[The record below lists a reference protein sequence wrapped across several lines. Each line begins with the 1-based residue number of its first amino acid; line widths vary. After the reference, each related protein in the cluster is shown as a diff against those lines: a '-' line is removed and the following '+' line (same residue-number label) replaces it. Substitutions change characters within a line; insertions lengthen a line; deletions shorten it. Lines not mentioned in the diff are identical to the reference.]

1 MAIQLG
7 ISNSLKSLSD
17 RLADRLR
24 DTKSVFQPVYIV
36 TQTAGMNIWL
46 KQQLA
51 QKLGIAANIQF
62 LKPNDAIHLLFQKL
76 SGFYQFNSLSAHDL
90 NWIIFDVLNEDEFKN
105 RFEKIA
111 EYYNHRGLEGEI
123 KRMALAEKIADL
135 FDQYQI
141 YRAPEIDQWNNK
153 EDWEILK
160 VIRNETDQEWQKY
173 IWNRAREL
181 AAEHFSDKTYIG
193 KHILNKLNEPEAV
206 EKLQQEVPALY
217 FFGLSLITDYHLQI
231 IYKVSEFIDVEFLFQ
246 NPAPWQYWY
255 DDKSEK
261 IVDFLKRI
269 GKFGSSE
276 KAEGNPLLTS
286 WGKLTQNTFKMFFR
300 DDDTLNTLQDF
311 GVEEPE
317 IDSLLHNIQ
326 NSVFNNE
333 KDEISFSNEQIK
345 DGTVTIN
352 SCYSPIR
359 EVEVLYNYLVHL
371 VDQKNEKL
379 SARDI
384 IVMVSDIDLYGSYI
398 KAVFDNAPYKFP
410 YTIADESFVVSDT
423 ISNALTGILS
433 ISENQ
438 FTSEKVVGL
447 LEFESI
453 RKQFRIENVEIIRK
467 AIQAANIRFGFT
479 GNSELETHYVSWDYG
494 LNRILYGL
502 SMFGGTEYGQG
513 ENSFYP
519 IDIVEGFDMFNI
531 VRFVHFVRVLKSNIQ
546 SRSKN
551 RTITDWVEY
560 VQNTLITF
568 IGEIDENPDEDYVLL
583 QNQLNQYNRIKA
595 FFEKEVEYE
604 VFKYNF
610 LPTLA
615 NARRSSNFASYGI
628 TFCSLIPMRSI
639 PFKVVALLG
648 MDLEKFPRMNRPVSF
663 DLIEKKKQTGDRDLK
678 ENDKQLFLDTLLSA
692 EDHFY
697 LSYVGQSV
705 KDNEDIPASA
715 LVDELVDFIATR
727 SDNPDE
733 IRKGFVQK
741 HPLHGFS
748 KKYNT
753 RENSELYSY
762 LLNRNS
768 TIEKPLDEKK
778 LPEFDFKEIDVSS
791 VLRFFRNPARAY
803 YQRVLN
809 CYYTT
814 DIQNLDEFERFEL
827 EFLEKYSIKENL
839 INAAIEFS
847 DEYLTEQK
855 KKGHLPLKNMAQI
868 EMEQLVQEIEA
879 IQQTFNELTTG
890 LETEEIQVDLE
901 IDNSHISGK
910 VNDIYGGNLIAY
922 TVSSKT
928 NKHRFEAYIKYLAL
942 VSQGFPGKLYFIDNG
957 AGAVEALKI
966 DPDKAKQI
974 LSEIIEIYKKGHE
987 KLMPFHFEFS
997 IMADDADLMT
1007 REEFDVRVLDY
1018 LKPAE
1023 RSHRDIYIQKA
1034 LGAGEF
1040 QKEGVFED
1048 FKQMAA
1054 IITDIVTNQFQEV
1067 QHSEASI

>member
-17 RLADRLR
+17 RLAEKLR

-90 NWIIFDVLNEDEFKN
+90 NWIIFDVLNEEEFKN

-111 EYYNHRGLEGEI
+111 EYYNQPGLEGEI

-160 VIRNETDQEWQKY
+160 VIRNETDQEWQKH

-181 AAEHFSDKTYIG
+181 AGEHFSDKTYIG
-193 KHILNKLNEPEAV
+193 KHILNKLNEPEAI
-206 EKLQQEVPALY
+206 EILQQEVPALY

-269 GKFGSSE
+269 GKYGPSE

-286 WGKLTQNTFKMFFR
+286 WGKLTQNTFKMFFS

-311 GVEEPE
+311 GVEEPGKN
-317 IDSLLHNIQ
+317 SLLHNIQ
-326 NSVFNNE
+326 NSIFNNE
-333 KDEISFSNEQIK
+333 KENISFSNKQIK

-359 EVEVLYNYLVHL
+359 EVEALYNYLVHL

-423 ISNALTGILS
+423 VSNALTAILS
-433 ISENQ
+433 INENQ
-438 FTSEKVVGL
+438 FTSEKVVSL
-447 LEFESI
+447 LEFEAI
-453 RKQFRIENVEIIRK
+453 RKYFHISDVDAVRK
-467 AIQAANIRFGFT
+467 AIHAANIRFGFS
-479 GNSELETHYVSWDYG
+479 GNTDDETHYVSWEYG
-494 LNRILYGL
+494 LNRI
-502 SMFGGTEYGQG
+502 MFGLTMSGGNEYGQG

-531 VRFVHFVRVLKSNIQ
+531 VRFVHFVRVLKNNIR

-551 RTITDWVEY
+551 RTISDWVEY
-560 VQNTLITF
+560 VQKTLVTF
-568 IGEIDENPDEDYVLL
+568 MGEIEENPAEDYVLL
-583 QNQLNQYNRIKA
+583 QNQLTQYNRLKA

-648 MDLEKFPRMNRPVSF
+648 MDLEKFPRLNRPVSF

-692 EDHFY
+692 EDYFY

-705 KDNEDIPASA
+705 KDNEEIPASA
-715 LVDELVDFIATR
+715 LVDEFVDFIAVHAE
-727 SDNPDE
+727 NPDK
-733 IRKGFVQK
+733 IRESFVQK

-748 KKYNT
+748 NMYNT
-753 RENSELYSY
+753 KENPQLYSY
-762 LLNRNS
+762 LLNQNS
-768 TIEKPLDEKK
+768 TNEKPLGEKK
-778 LPEFDFKEIDVSS
+778 TQDFDFSEIDIYRLIS
-791 VLRFFRNPARAY
+791 FIQNPSKGY
-803 YQRVLN
+803 YNRVLN
-809 CYYTT
+809 CFY
-814 DIQNLDEFERFEL
+814 DDEIIGLPEVERFDLNHL
-827 EFLEKYSIKENL
+827 EQWIFKDVFVRDGVDFSAEF
-839 INAAIEFS
+839 IE
-847 DEYLTEQK
+847 EHK
-855 KKGHLPLKNMAQI
+855 KRGNLPLKNMSVFRMNRIAE
-868 EMEQLVQEIEA
+868 EMMTAKEIFDEYR
-879 IQQTFNELTTG
+879 NEL
-890 LETEEIQVDLE
+890 EEEFIDVEIQVG
-901 IDNSHISGK
+901 NSTLIGK
-910 VNDIYGGNLIAY
+910 VKGIYGGRLLRY
-922 TVSSKT
+922 SVSSNFK
-928 NKHRFEAYIKYLAL
+928 KHKIAAYIEFLAL
-942 VSQGFPGKLYFIDNG
+942 KTIGIDKTLFFIDKAGVVSRAKEISKEEAFNKLSFMVNLFKNGHSNLVPFYLDLLPEKKKDKENLQGFYSS
-957 AGAVEALKI
+957 KI
-966 DPDKAKQI
+966 RDYPFPDEYDKTF
-974 LSEIIEIYKKGHE
+974 
-987 KLMPFHFEFS
+987 P
-997 IMADDADLMT
+997 
-1007 REEFDVRVLDY
+1007 
-1018 LKPAE
+1018 
-1023 RSHRDIYIQKA
+1023 DIYVQRA
-1034 LGAGEF
+1034 MLAGEF
-1040 QKEGVFED
+1040 EKEGKFETYKELVD
-1048 FKQMAA
+1048 FFTE
-1054 IITDIVTNQFQEV
+1054 ILENTFETE
-1067 QHSEASI
+1067 

>member
-17 RLADRLR
+17 RLAEKLR

-90 NWIIFDVLNEDEFKN
+90 NWIIFDVLNEEEFKN

-111 EYYNHRGLEGEI
+111 EYYNQPGLEGEI

-141 YRAPEIDQWNNK
+141 YRAPEIEQWNNK

-160 VIRNETDQEWQKY
+160 VIRNETDQEWQKH
-173 IWNRAREL
+173 IWNRARKM
-181 AAEHFSDKTYIG
+181 AGEHFSDKTYIG

-206 EKLQQEVPALY
+206 EILQQEVPALY

-269 GKFGSSE
+269 GKYGASE

-286 WGKLTQNTFKMFFR
+286 WGKLTQNTFKMFFS

-317 IDSLLHNIQ
+317 KNSLLHNIQ
-326 NSVFNNE
+326 NSIFNNE
-333 KDEISFSNEQIK
+333 KEEISFSNNQIK

-423 ISNALTGILS
+423 ISNALTGLLS
-433 ISENQ
+433 INENQ

-467 AIQAANIRFGFT
+467 AIRAANIRFGFT
-479 GNSELETHYVSWDYG
+479 GNPEFETQYVSWEYG
-494 LNRILYGL
+494 LNRMMYGL
-502 SMFGGTEYGQG
+502 TMFGGNEYGQG
-513 ENSFYP
+513 KNSIYP

-531 VRFVHFVRVLKSNIQ
+531 VRFVHFVRVLKNNIQ

-583 QNQLNQYNRIKA
+583 QNQLNQYNRLKA

-615 NARRSSNFASYGI
+615 NARRSNNFASYGI

-648 MDLEKFPRMNRPVSF
+648 MDLQKFPRMNRPVSF

-692 EDHFY
+692 EDYFY

-705 KDNEDIPASA
+705 KDNEEIPASA
-715 LVDELVDFIATR
+715 LVDEFVDFIAVHAE
-727 SDNPDE
+727 NPDE
-733 IRKGFVQK
+733 IRESFVQK

-753 RENSELYSY
+753 RENPELYSY
-762 LLNRNS
+762 LLNSS
-768 TIEKPLDEKK
+768 TDSEKPLGEKRV
-778 LPEFDFKEIDVSS
+778 PEFNFKEIELSS
-791 VLRFFRNPARAY
+791 VLSFFRNPARAY

-809 CYYTT
+809 CYFT
-814 DIQNLDEFERFEL
+814 DDILSLEEYERFEL
-827 EFLEKYSIKENL
+827 EFLEKYSIRASL
-839 INAAIEFS
+839 VSSAIEVS
-847 DEYLTEQK
+847 DEYLSEQK
-855 KKGHLPLKNMAQI
+855 KKGHLPLKNMAHT
-868 EMEQLVQEIEA
+868 EMEQLLKENEA
-879 IQQTFNELTTG
+879 IQQVFNELTG
-890 LETEEIQVDLE
+890 DLKPEEIIVNLE
-901 IDNSHISGK
+901 IDDSQLRGRVNK
-910 VNDIYGGNLIAY
+910 VYGENLIYY
-922 TVSSKT
+922 TLSNSA
-928 NKHRFEAYIKYLAL
+928 NKHRLGAYIEYLTL
-942 VSQGFPGKLYFIDNG
+942 VSQGFSGNLFFIDN
-957 AGAVEALKI
+957 AGGVVKAVAISGNEARKI
-966 DPDKAKQI
+966 
-974 LSEIIEIYKKGHE
+974 LTEIIEIYKKGHE

-997 IMADDADLMT
+997 VMADDAEAMT
-1007 REEFDVRVLDY
+1007 QEEFEIRLLDY
-1018 LKPAE
+1018 LKPTQYG
-1023 RSHRDIYIQKA
+1023 HRDVYIQKA

-1040 QKEGVFED
+1040 QKNGVFEAY
-1048 FKQMAA
+1048 KNIAA
-1054 IITDIVTNQFQEV
+1054 IISDIVVNQFQE
-1067 QHSEASI
+1067 I